1 MTITRKENSNAEDI
15 APAVPMTTAA
25 AFALA
30 RDDEESKKIAAVF
43 RQAIEPRTAIAS
55 P

>member
-1 MTITRKENSNAEDI
+1 MINMSKDNTKGEDS
-15 APAVPMTTAA
+15 APVPPMTTAA

-30 RDDEESKKIAAVF
+30 RNDKDGEKIAAVF

>member
-1 MTITRKENSNAEDI
+1 MTNMSKDNTNANDV
-15 APAVPMTTAA
+15 APAMPMATAA

-30 RDDEESKKIAAVF
+30 RDDKDGEKVAAAF
-43 RQAIEPRTAIAS
+43 RQAIKPRPPIAS

>member
-1 MTITRKENSNAEDI
+1 MTNMSKDNWKAEDI
-15 APAVPMTTAA
+15 APVLPMTTAA

-30 RDDEESKKIAAVF
+30 HDDEESQKIATAF
-43 RQAIEPRTAIAS
+43 RQAIAS

>member
-1 MTITRKENSNAEDI
+1 MTNMSKDNTNANDV
-15 APAVPMTTAA
+15 APAMPMATAA

-30 RDDEESKKIAAVF
+30 RNDKDGEKIAAVF

>member
-1 MTITRKENSNAEDI
+1 MTSTHKNISNANDI
-15 APAVPMTTAA
+15 APAMPMAMAA

-30 RDDEESKKIAAVF
+30 RNDEENKKIAAVF
-43 RQAIEPRTAIAS
+43 RQAIAS